1 MMLKKRR
8 GSSSVLVILTFLLLM
23 VFSILTIS
31 SSYADYRLA
40 EKNANWTREYYLM
53 EGEASGFIS
62 SINKILKENKDSD
75 LSYVIGIIS
84 SMYPEAEIIE
94 YPELIEISSIFKNET
109 GSDLLLKMEVFRL
122 VPDQGVV
129 RAIKILPVDF
139 KYDDSIE
146 FEDVEVIGND

>member
-40 EKNANWTREYYLM
+40 EKNASWTREYYLM